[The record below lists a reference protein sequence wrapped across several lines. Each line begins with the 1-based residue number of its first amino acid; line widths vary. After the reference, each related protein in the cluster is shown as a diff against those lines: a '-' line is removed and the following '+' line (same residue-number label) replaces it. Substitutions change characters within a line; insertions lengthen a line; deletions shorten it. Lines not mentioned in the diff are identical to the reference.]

1 MAASSSSSASLQASH
16 DELLRLFSTASSPAQ
31 LGPCG
36 AQLAKLKIELT
47 KAGLLVP
54 LASRQTQYSPEQLVL
69 ARDVLEVGAFYSVRV
84 ADVKGFDRY
93 MDLLKTFYS
102 DFATTLPPSENH
114 HPLLG
119 LSLLRL
125 LASNQISSFHTAL
138 ETLPPDV
145 VQSSPYVQHPVNL
158 ERWLMEGSYSKVWSA
173 RQEAPRVEYQFFVDQ
188 LMGTIRHEI
197 ASCEEKAYDS
207 LPLRD
212 AATLLF
218 FNNMN
223 DVLAFAKERG
233 WNVEPSTQTINFANK
248 ADASRIG
255 IGARDSAAKKET
267 IKLNLHFAKELESIV

>member
-1 MAASSSSSASLQASH
+1 MSSSSSLQQAH
-16 DELLRLFSTASSPAQ
+16 DELLTLFTRATTPAQ
-31 LGPCG
+31 LAP
-36 AQLAKLKIELT
+36 ASTLLAKLKIQLT
-47 KAGLLVP
+47 KQGLLVP
-54 LASRQTQYSPEQLVL
+54 LASRSATYNTQQLVL

-84 ADVKGFDRY
+84 QDVKGFDRY

-102 DFATTLPPSENH
+102 DFASKLPPSENQ

-125 LASNQISSFHTAL
+125 LASNQISAFHTAL
-138 ETLPPDV
+138 ETLSPDV
-145 VQSSPYVQHPVNL
+145 VQNSPYLQHPVNL

-197 ASCEEKAYDS
+197 ASCEEKAYES
-207 LPLRD
+207 LPLAD

-218 FNNMN
+218 FDNMN
-223 DVLAFAKERG
+223 DVLVFAKERG
-233 WNVEPSTQTINFANK
+233 WNIEPSTQKVNFASK
-248 ADASRIG
+248 MDASRVG

>member
-1 MAASSSSSASLQASH
+1 MSSSLQAAH
-16 DELLRLFSTASSPAQ
+16 DELLHLFARATTPAQ
-31 LGPCG
+31 LAPAA
-36 AQLAKLKIELT
+36 AQLSKLKIELA

-54 LASRQTQYSPEQLVL
+54 SAASLASSTPAYVQQLVL

-84 ADVKGFDRY
+84 QDVRGFDRY

-102 DFATTLPPSENH
+102 DFGSKLPPSENH

-125 LASNQISSFHTAL
+125 LASNQISAFHTAL

-145 VQSSPYVQHPVNL
+145 VQNSAYVRHPVNL

-188 LMGTIRHEI
+188 LMGTIRNEI
-197 ASCEEKAYDS
+197 ASCEEKAYES
-207 LPLRD
+207 LPLAD

-218 FNNMN
+218 FDNMN
-223 DVLAFAKERG
+223 DVLVFAKERG
-233 WNVEPSTQTINFANK
+233 WNVEPSTQKVNFAGK
-248 ADASRIG
+248 LDASRVGG